1 VPVVKFCLFTLRSV
15 RIPARA
21 FIRTKERKNNG
32 VNKGQILVCYERDR
46 DRKIERECAKGSFDR
61 ARNVPHLLQV
71 NSIFVVRR
79 LEFIGIPFSSSSSS
93 SSPPSNFLDDDADDD
108 DSASIRS
115 AGCSD
120 AKDESLLLLANGDS
134 ETTFQ
139 DVFFSPSASSPFV
152 DDDDDEVT
160 HHVLP

>member
-1 VPVVKFCLFTLRSV
+1 MPVVKFCLFTLRSV
-15 RIPARA
+15 RMPARA
-21 FIRTKERKNNG
+21 FVRTKERKNNG
-32 VNKGQILVCYERDR
+32 VNKGQILACYERDR

-71 NSIFVVRR
+71 NSIFVARR
-79 LEFIGIPFSSSSSS
+79 LEFIGIPFISSS
-93 SSPPSNFLDDDADDD
+93 SSPPPSILDDDDDD

-160 HHVLP
+160 HRVLP

>member
-1 VPVVKFCLFTLRSV
+1 M
-15 RIPARA
+15 PARA

-71 NSIFVVRR
+71 NSIFVARR
-79 LEFIGIPFSSSSSS
+79 LEFIGIPFISSS
-93 SSPPSNFLDDDADDD
+93 SSPPPSILDDDDDD

-160 HHVLP
+160 HHVLS

>member
-1 VPVVKFCLFTLRSV
+1 M
-15 RIPARA
+15 PARA
-21 FIRTKERKNNG
+21 FMRTKERKNNG

-71 NSIFVVRR
+71 NSIFVARR
-79 LEFIGIPFSSSSSS
+79 LEFIGIPFISSS
-93 SSPPSNFLDDDADDD
+93 SSPPPSILDDDDDD

-160 HHVLP
+160 HHVLR

>member
-1 VPVVKFCLFTLRSV
+1 MPVVKFCLFTLRSV
-15 RIPARA
+15 RMPARA
-21 FIRTKERKNNG
+21 FIWTKERKNNG

-79 LEFIGIPFSSSSSS
+79 LEFIGIPFNSSSTSSS
-93 SSPPSNFLDDDADDD
+93 SSPPPSTLDADAD

-152 DDDDDEVT
+152 DDDEVT
-160 HHVLP
+160 HHHVLP

>member
-15 RIPARA
+15 RMPARA
-21 FIRTKERKNNG
+21 FMRTKERKNNG
-32 VNKGQILVCYERDR
+32 VNKGQILACYERDR

-79 LEFIGIPFSSSSSS
+79 LEFIGIPFISSSSFPSS
-93 SSPPSNFLDDDADDD
+93 SSPPTILVDDDD

-160 HHVLP
+160 HHVLR

>member
-15 RIPARA
+15 RMPARA
-21 FIRTKERKNNG
+21 FMRTKERKNNG

-79 LEFIGIPFSSSSSS
+79 LEFIGIPFISSS
-93 SSPPSNFLDDDADDD
+93 SSPPPSILDDDDDD

-160 HHVLP
+160 HRVLP

>member
-1 VPVVKFCLFTLRSV
+1 M
-15 RIPARA
+15 PARA

-32 VNKGQILVCYERDR
+32 VNKGQILACYERDR

-71 NSIFVVRR
+71 NSIFVARR
-79 LEFIGIPFSSSSSS
+79 LEFIGIPFISSS
-93 SSPPSNFLDDDADDD
+93 SSPPPSILDDDDDD

-160 HHVLP
+160 HRVLP

>member
-15 RIPARA
+15 RMPARA
-21 FIRTKERKNNG
+21 FMRTKERKNNG

-71 NSIFVVRR
+71 NSIFVARR
-79 LEFIGIPFSSSSSS
+79 LEFIGIPFISSS
-93 SSPPSNFLDDDADDD
+93 SSPPPSILDDDDDD

-160 HHVLP
+160 HHVLR

>member
-1 VPVVKFCLFTLRSV
+1 M
-15 RIPARA
+15 PARA
-21 FIRTKERKNNG
+21 FVRTKERKNNG
-32 VNKGQILVCYERDR
+32 VNKGQILACYERDR

-71 NSIFVVRR
+71 NSIFVARR
-79 LEFIGIPFSSSSSS
+79 LEFIGIPFISSS
-93 SSPPSNFLDDDADDD
+93 SSPPPSILDDDDDD

-120 AKDESLLLLANGDS
+120 AKDESLLLLENGDS

-152 DDDDDEVT
+152 DDDEVT
-160 HHVLP
+160 HHALP

>member
-1 VPVVKFCLFTLRSV
+1 MPVVKFCLFTLRSV

-79 LEFIGIPFSSSSSS
+79 LEFIGIPFISSSSS
-93 SSPPSNFLDDDADDD
+93 SSPPSILDDDADDD